1 MHFFFIFKLTSYN
14 CCWPHESRKFRRKI
28 TQQKHKRKWKES
40 GKNTT
45 ECRNLI
51 FFRYYISY
59 SIICIN
65 FSINDIY
72 EWVANVSMTKYIK
85 NHNKCLPSMYF
96 PRSEFTQFFRNILKL
111 HSFHPF
117 SYKCYTNVHIF
128 FIINRGV
135 NRDCCIILFD
145 KCYPIYSILKLL
157 VCFWIRC

>member
-1 MHFFFIFKLTSYN
+1 MPTINPCYLYLWLVFQDFQGICAAKYNSVGTCIFLIFKLTSYN
-14 CCWPHESRKFRRKI
+14 CCWPHEIRKFRRKI

-72 EWVANVSMTKYIK
+72 EWVTNGSMTKYIK
-85 NHNKCLPSMYF
+85 KITISAY
-96 PRSEFTQFFRNILKL
+96 PRCTFQGQNLLNFLEI
-111 HSFHPF
+111 F
-117 SYKCYTNVHIF
+117 SNC
-128 FIINRGV
+128 
-135 NRDCCIILFD
+135 ILFILS
-145 KCYPIYSILKLL
+145 PINAIQMYISSS
-157 VCFWIRC
+157 